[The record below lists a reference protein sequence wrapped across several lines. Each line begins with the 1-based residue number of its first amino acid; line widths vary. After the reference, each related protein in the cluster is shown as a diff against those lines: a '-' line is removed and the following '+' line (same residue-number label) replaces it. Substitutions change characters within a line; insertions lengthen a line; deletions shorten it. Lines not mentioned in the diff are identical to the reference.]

1 MTQHFSHL
9 QDIFSRTQNAIDS
22 FMGILHPAIDQAKDE
37 HERLYYHHIFEEEDH
52 RLDRLREMQPKL
64 DVFIES
70 DHAADT
76 NNREFVSLL
85 QDISLE
91 KFGLHNFLEHLD
103 LALFH
108 FKDSE
113 SHERLQSMRD
123 ITYEDYQAIKEI
135 LLSLNSQYDDAA
147 NSAGSTP
154 TDEKDHVDQSFKVD
168 LHSKVTD
175 AKDANP
181 SKVEVNK
188 PLSNKKGL
196 TVGSLKK

>member
-1 MTQHFSHL
+1 
-9 QDIFSRTQNAIDS
+9 
-22 FMGILHPAIDQAKDE
+22 
-37 HERLYYHHIFEEEDH
+37 
-52 RLDRLREMQPKL
+52 LDRLGELLPKL
-64 DVFIES
+64 DTILQNSEII
-70 DHAADT
+70 DT

-108 FKDSE
+108 FKDKE
-113 SHERLQSMRD
+113 NQEHLQSMRET
-123 ITYEDYQAIKEI
+123 TYGDYQEIKNI
-135 LLSLNSQYDDAA
+135 LLSLNSQYNGVA

-154 TDEKDHVDQSFKVD
+154 TDEKEHVDQSLKVD
-168 LHSKVTD
+168 LHPKSAHMEETI
-175 AKDANP
+175 P
-181 SKVEVNK
+181 STVEIGK